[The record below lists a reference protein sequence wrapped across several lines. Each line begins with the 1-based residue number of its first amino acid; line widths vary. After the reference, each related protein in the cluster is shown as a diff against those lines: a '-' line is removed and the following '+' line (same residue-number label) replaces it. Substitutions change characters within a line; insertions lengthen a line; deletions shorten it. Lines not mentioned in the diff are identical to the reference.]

1 MEDFADTYMN
11 LTLKSLFMLKYID
24 SMTNTYK
31 SSGVS
36 TKENLAVHER
46 LEFILKSDDNC
57 FINLRALKS
66 TVDRWRSQTSKRHFL
81 TGYKIDQRKEKIN
94 LLRPTGVGTIQDDVA
109 KRFEIPMWMHQG
121 MFIISL
127 FRVYFIIF

>member
-24 SMTNTYK
+24 AMTNIYK
-31 SSGVS
+31 SSGVL
-36 TKENLAVHER
+36 TKENPAVHEK

-57 FINLRALKS
+57 FINLRTLKS
-66 TVDRWRSQTSKRHFL
+66 TVERWRSQKSKKHFL
-81 TGYKIDQRKEKIN
+81 TGYKIDQRKEKID

-121 MFIISL
+121 MLLIYLI
-127 FRVYFIIF
+127 RVYFIL